1 MLELGTR
8 QSVVDAVVVRGDVS
22 FILVVNRIGLFYF
35 AFFFFFELSVVFID
49 LSSLA
54 SSMTGYGSFPLVYGS
69 SEGSK
74 PAGLEHHHALSK

>member
-35 AFFFFFELSVVFID
+35 AFLFELSVVFID

-54 SSMTGYGSFPLVYGS
+54 SSMTGHGSFPLVYGS
-69 SEGSK
+69 NEGSK

>member
-35 AFFFFFELSVVFID
+35 AFLFELSVVFID

-54 SSMTGYGSFPLVYGS
+54 SSMTGHGSFPLVYGS
-69 SEGSK
+69 TEGSK
-74 PAGLEHHHALSK
+74 PSGLEHHHALSK